1 MSILQT
7 LNLTKQFDRQLAVNG
22 VNLTIEAGEIYG
34 LIGPNGAGKTTLIRM
49 LTAVD
54 EPTAGEILI
63 HGQRFRPG
71 DRDPELKR
79 QLGYVPDDYPL
90 YDELTVWDYLDY
102 FARLYLLTGAP
113 RRQRLEEVL
122 SMVELTEKRD
132 SLIATLSRGMRQRL
146 SLARSIIHRPALLFL
161 DEPVSGLDPVARV
174 MVRNIIKRL
183 QQDGTTVLV
192 SSHILSDLE
201 EVCSSIGIMEL
212 GRLVESSRLQ
222 EVYSRLAKQQVL
234 IGVVDG
240 LERLRQVLAEHP
252 LVQGTELVLATGLL
266 RVDFGGDAQ
275 AAADLLRSLVTAGL
289 PVCEFHQTK
298 ENLEE
303 IFFKMGYQRTS

>member
-1 MSILQT
+1 MSILKTQ
-7 LNLTKQFDRQLAVNG
+7 NLTKQFDRHLAVNN
-22 VNLTIEAGEIYG
+22 VTLTIEPGEIYG

-54 EPTAGEILI
+54 EPSFGEILI
-63 HGQRFRPG
+63 QGQPFRQG
-71 DRDPELKR
+71 DRNPALKR

-102 FARLYLLTGAP
+102 FARLYFLRGEERL
-113 RRQRLEEVL
+113 RRLREVL
-122 SMVELTEKRD
+122 EMVALTEKRD

-174 MVRNIIKRL
+174 QVRNIIKQL
-183 QQDGTTVLV
+183 QQEGTTVVV

-201 EVCSSIGIMEL
+201 EICSSIGIMEL
-212 GRLVESSRLQ
+212 GRLVESARLQ
-222 EVYSRLAKQQVL
+222 EVYSRLSKQQLL

-240 LERLRQVLAEHP
+240 MERLRQTLAEHP
-252 LVQGTELVLATGLL
+252 LVGGTELVLASGLL
-266 RVDFGGDAQ
+266 KVDFSGDQ
-275 AAADLLRSLVTAGL
+275 MGAADLLRSLVTAGL
-289 PVCEFHQTK
+289 PICEFHQTK